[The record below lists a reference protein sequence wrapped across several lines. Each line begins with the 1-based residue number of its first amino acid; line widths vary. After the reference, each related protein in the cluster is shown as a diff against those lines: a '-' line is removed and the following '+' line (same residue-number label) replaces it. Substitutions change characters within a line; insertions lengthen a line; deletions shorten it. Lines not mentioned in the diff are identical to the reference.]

1 MLQPNCF
8 FASFDFFDDPI
19 EKNKLSGLEVQVRVV
34 RMILIRWLQFL
45 AFLFEA

>member
-19 EKNKLSGLEVQVRVV
+19 EKNKLSGLEAQNFNP
-34 RMILIRWLQFL
+34 MATIFG
-45 AFLFEA
+45 FLFEA